1 MSNLDNVV
9 TRQTN
14 EKIVG
19 RKTDGFAD
27 HNGKYPKTDYTNQSS
42 VNKVARGASVNNL
55 YIKNGITGIP
65 LEYSPVTA
73 SYYPLN
79 QVDQSASGHIHETND
94 TPGSERILTKHNK
107 GGGIDMLP
115 DGTILICTGKGVGNR
130 IEVVGGNYQMTVE
143 GDGTVHYSGNMNMTV
158 TGDYNLDVKGDYI
171 VNVAGDQKVNI
182 LGSSRNYIAGVFEQ
196 IVQGSFS
203 TTVLGLT
210 TNTYLSDFVSNVKGA
225 FTNRVE
231 GIGNYFHKGV
241 TKFTSETGSDF
252 SSKNTN
258 IFADNLTVMGDTG
271 KIGNTETPVFCG
283 NLFAT
288 NIFSSNIEASTGV
301 LAPLFQGNLN
311 GRAATAIMS
320 EKAAARTGT
329 LAPLVPAVIPEYN
342 GGVTVARETGFGPN
356 KTDNPDA
363 GLVTQILT
371 KSNVGYRK
379 VSIDQD
385 DGIKNS
391 INQSKNTAGVSKT
404 ELTTVKLRSKLKN
417 SNNFDNETLISE
429 CISRKILNPK
439 YKESTPT
446 NIGRIKNIK
455 NTATTGSKVIGT
467 DVAGARTKLFL
478 PSEGSSKSKKTS
490 LIPESK
496 FNASNITSYKMQ
508 TKLTN
513 RSSLAKFIAAP
524 ADGTNIKYVANQ
536 EGLKSVFRNLFPHA
550 MIIDLFY
557 MLDEFEGYSLNVIE
571 GIYVL
576 GPDEKVP
583 PTNSIKDLGKV
594 GRSVVYELT
603 DIEGKIDNEKTYD
616 LAVYLKDNSHYD
628 TLSLYYDTIQPNS
641 DVVHSQIAITTP
653 VIPQDYTAF
662 FNMKVDTY
670 YNFKV
675 LSNTDLIEVPDNV

>member
-1 MSNLDNVV
+1 MSNLDNIDM
-9 TRQTN
+9 REGN
-14 EKIVG
+14 ERIVS
-19 RKTDGFAD
+19 KASSGFSD
-27 HNGKYPKTDYTNQSS
+27 PTGKYPKTDYTNQSS

-55 YIKNGITGIP
+55 NVRNGIAGTP

-79 QVDQSASGHIHETND
+79 QVNQSASGHIHETND

-115 DGTILICTGKGVGNR
+115 DGTILIATGNGVGNR

-182 LGSSRNYIAGVFEQ
+182 LGSSRNYIAGIFEQ

-203 TTVLGLT
+203 TTVLGLA

-225 FTNRVE
+225 FINRVE
-231 GIGNYFHKGV
+231 GVGNYFHKGV

-271 KIGNTETPVFCG
+271 KIGNSKMPVFCS

-288 NIFSSNIEASTGV
+288 NVFGSQVEASTGV
-301 LAPLFQGNLN
+301 LAPLFQGNLA
-311 GRAATAIMS
+311 GRAESA
-320 EKAAARTGT
+320 EKAGIAYSTVDGA
-329 LAPLVPAVIPEYN
+329 LATTKIGSLTEAV
-342 GGVTVARETGFGPN
+342 RDTGFGTNLPN
-356 KTDNPDA
+356 S
-363 GLVTQILT
+363 GLVEQILT
-371 KSNVGYRK
+371 QSDVGYRK
-379 VSIDQD
+379 VTIDQD

-391 INQSKNTAGVSKT
+391 INQSKNTGGVSKT
-404 ELTTVKLRSKLKN
+404 ELTTAKLRSKLKN

-429 CISRKILNPK
+429 CITRKILNPK
-439 YKESTPT
+439 YKEATPK
-446 NIGRIKNIK
+446 NIGRIKNEK
-455 NTATTGSKVIGT
+455 RTATTGTKVIGT
-467 DVAGARTKLFL
+467 DVAGAKTKLFL
-478 PSEGSSKSKKTS
+478 PSDSSSKSKKTS
-490 LIPESK
+490 LIPESR
-496 FNASNITSYKMQ
+496 FNAANATEYKMA

-524 ADGTNIKYVANQ
+524 ADGTNIKYIANQ
-536 EGLKSVFRNLFPHA
+536 EGLKPIFRNLFPHA
-550 MIIDLFY
+550 MILDLFY
-557 MLDEFEGYSLNVIE
+557 VLDEFEGYSLNVVE
-571 GIYVL
+571 GLYVL
-576 GPDEKVP
+576 GPDEIAP
-583 PTNSIKDLGKV
+583 PTNSVKDFAKV
-594 GRSVVYELT
+594 GRSVAYELT
-603 DIEGKIDNEKTYD
+603 DTSGKIDNEKTYD
-616 LAVYLKDNSHYD
+616 LAVYLKDNAHYD
-628 TLSLYYDTIQPNS
+628 TLSLYYDTITPNS
-641 DVVHSQIAITTP
+641 DVVHSQIVMTTP
-653 VIPQDYTAF
+653 AMPEDYTAF